1 MRSLSHAAL
10 YLKLEALY
18 KLPSPRSELDLQ
30 WLSDRMKGMKT
41 QPSLRI
47 LLTGVFLLLLNAC
60 ATNAPIAQG
69 PLVGTWTNSLATVW
83 TIKADNTFDVVN
95 PKRHIWGNIT
105 TAGDTVTIQETGGN
119 AAKGCHGPGVYKFSR
134 TSPNTLAFTLVKDA
148 CKERIKNVT
157 LAWHR
162 K

>member
-1 MRSLSHAAL
+1 M
-10 YLKLEALY
+10 
-18 KLPSPRSELDLQ
+18 D
-30 WLSDRMKGMKT
+30 GMKIR
-41 QPSLRI
+41 PSFRI
-47 LLTGVFLLLLNAC
+47 MFTGALVAFLSAC
-60 ATNAPIAQG
+60 ATYAPAG
-69 PLVGTWTNSLATVW
+69 PGALVGAWTNSLGTVW

-95 PKRHIWGNIT
+95 AKRHIWGNLT
-105 TAGDTVTIQETGGN
+105 VAGDTVTIQETGGK

-134 TSPNTLAFTLVKDA
+134 ASADTLMFTLVKDS